1 MSALSKGGGAE
12 KKPLSV
18 PKLRPPDAA
27 PDGLASNKRE
37 LKPPWQDGD
46 QKPVAEY
53 EPRCLDPAMFPD
65 KPKAHKAPPTTIAN
79 VRYLLDQH
87 GIVVRYNLV
96 QKKLDISIPGVS
108 LTVDN
113 AENAALSHVISL
125 AALNFMSTSHIPDFL
140 IVIGDQ
146 KAFNPVADWICSRPW
161 DGVDRLSAFYDTL
174 TAKED
179 FPDGLKKTLMRKW
192 LLSVVAAAFSVR
204 GFHCRGVLTLQGPQ
218 RIGKT
223 SWGKNLLNDDILA
236 DAVIKTDHHLDAGNK
251 DSLITAISHAI
262 VEIGELDSSFKRD
275 IARLKG
281 FLTAQSDKVRRP
293 FGRGNSEYARRT
305 VFYATVNQS
314 DFLVDS
320 TGNSRWWTIP
330 VVAVDYEH
338 DIDMQQLYAQ
348 LRLDFEKKL
357 RWWLTPEE
365 EVQLAEQ
372 NVGHQAVSVI
382 RDQILDY
389 IDLDYRDEPGLE
401 AMTAT
406 QLLTELGVKPGNN
419 AQAREC
425 GAVLRQ
431 LLGEPKKIN
440 GQYKWRIPVKGDYHR
455 LLAPKPTDP
464 DFDEY
469 A

>member
-1 MSALSKGGGAE
+1 MSALSKGDGAE

-46 QKPVAEY
+46 QKPVGEY

-65 KPKAHKAPPTTIAN
+65 KPKANKAPPTTIAN

-125 AALNFMSTSHIPDFL
+125 AALNFMSTTHIPDFL

-146 KAFNPVADWICSRPW
+146 KAYNPVADWICSRPW
-161 DGVDRLSAFYDTL
+161 DGEDRLPAFYDTL
-174 TAKED
+174 TAKDD
-179 FPDGLKKTLMRKW
+179 FPDALKKTLMRKW
-192 LLSVVAAAFSVR
+192 LLSVVAAALSTR
-204 GFHCRGVLTLQGPQ
+204 GFKCRGVLTLQGLQ
-218 RIGKT
+218 NMGKT
-223 SWGKNLLNDDILA
+223 SWGKNLINDEVLA

-281 FLTAQSDKVRRP
+281 FLTAESDKVRRP

-314 DFLVDS
+314 DFLVDT
-320 TGNSRWWTIP
+320 TGNSRWWTVP
-330 VVAVDYEH
+330 VVAVDYDH
-338 DIDMQQLYAQ
+338 GIDMQQLFAQ
-348 LRLDFEKKL
+348 LNLDFENKL
-357 RWWLTPEE
+357 PWWLTPDEE
-365 EVQLAEQ
+365 AQLAEE
-372 NVGHQAVSVI
+372 NMGHQAVSVI

-389 IDLDYRDEPGLE
+389 IDLDYRNEPGLE

-406 QLLTELGVKPGNN
+406 QLLNELGIKPGNN
-419 AQAREC
+419 PQAREC
-425 GAVLRQ
+425 GHVLRQ

-440 GQYKWRIPVKGDYHR
+440 GQNKWRIPVRGERHS
-455 LLAPKPTDP
+455 KPEP
-464 DFDEY
+464 GAIDEY
-469 A
+469 D